1 MLPIL
6 HAVAYTPHM
15 SSVSYTAATSTPWA
29 LELRDIHRHFGSTEI
44 LRGVNLAVAGAER
57 IAIIGPNGAGK
68 STLFHL
74 ISGRLR
80 PSSGQIYLQGQR
92 IDGKAAH
99 DIYRLGLS
107 RSFQISSLFQRLSVL
122 DNLRC
127 SLLWSLGYGY
137 SFWRWL
143 PGLRDVNTRADQLL
157 ELLQL
162 APQRDT
168 PAMHL
173 SYAQQR
179 ALELGITL
187 ASGAEV
193 ILLDEPTAGMSRSE
207 TTHFIALIRQATQG
221 RTLLTVEH
229 DMEVVFGLADKIAV
243 LVQGQIIAYDTP
255 SKVRANPQ
263 VQAAYLGTAL
273 HD

>member
-1 MLPIL
+1 
-6 HAVAYTPHM
+6 M
-15 SSVSYTAATSTPWA
+15 SCVSSSDGMASPEPASWA
-29 LELRDIHRHFGSTEI
+29 LELRGVHRRFGQTEI
-44 LRGVNLAVAGAER
+44 VRGVDLAVAATER
-57 IAIIGPNGAGK
+57 VALIGPNGAGK

-99 DIYRLGLS
+99 DIHRLGLS
-107 RSFQISSLFQRLSVL
+107 RSFQISSLFPRLSVL

-137 SFWRWL
+137 SFWHWL
-143 PGLRDVNTRADQLL
+143 PGLRDVNARSHELL

-168 PAMHL
+168 PAMQL

-179 ALELGITL
+179 ALELGMTL
-187 ASGAEV
+187 ASGASV

-255 SKVRANPQ
+255 DKVRANPQ
-263 VQAAYLGTAL
+263 VQAAYLGTAPEG
-273 HD
+273 